1 MMPLAFFEFSTPSFL
16 DEEDF
21 PAHVTLSSLPTRHP
35 LPSPGLLMSAE
46 GVSLPLNL
54 IAGSRAPGL
63 RVCSSVSSAGR
74 KQEDV
79 CHIDYVVDL

>member
-54 IAGSRAPGL
+54 ITGSRAP
-63 RVCSSVSSAGR
+63 VSLLAPSFLLLEQAGR
-74 KQEDV
+74 RS
-79 CHIDYVVDL
+79 HIDYVVDQ